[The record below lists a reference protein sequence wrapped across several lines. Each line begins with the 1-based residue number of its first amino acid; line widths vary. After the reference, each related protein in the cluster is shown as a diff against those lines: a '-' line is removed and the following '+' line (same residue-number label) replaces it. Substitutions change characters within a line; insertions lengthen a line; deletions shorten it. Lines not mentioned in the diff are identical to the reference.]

1 MIDQVLEGLLQTSPP
16 EAVSVVFGLLYSI
29 LAVRRTRWCWV
40 AGGISS
46 GILIVLSW
54 QGRLPMQALL
64 QAYYVGMSVYGFWH
78 WSREDNA
85 KTPVTTWPLRAH
97 LIAWAGIVA
106 LSLLSS
112 RYLTKPDAGGMA
124 VPRFARDVG
133 QSAGHLVD
141 RAGQAGKLALL
152 DLLRRDFGLS
162 LRRAG
167 TPVRGAAPDG
177 VSHHLRIRVLHMA
190 PEPARARALGLIPEA
205 ILAHVPG
212 FAARGARSQFRAGGA
227 AARRHR
233 EQQLSRGYER
243 GAVRRAHSQS
253 GGCVAGGRPRA

>member
-1 MIDQVLEGLLQTSPP
+1 VFEQVLDGLLKTSPP

-85 KTPVTTWPLRAH
+85 KTPVTTWPLRSH

-106 LSLLSS
+106 LSVLSS
-112 RYLTKPDAGGMA
+112 RYLTSQTQAAWPFLDSLVTWGSLLATWLTAQVKLENWLYWIFFDAISIFLYGAQGLMF
-124 VPRFARDVG
+124 V
-133 QSAGHLVD
+133 
-141 RAGQAGKLALL
+141 ALL
-152 DLLRRDFGLS
+152 MTVYLIISAVGFFTWLRSRH
-162 LRRAG
+162 A
-167 TPVRGAAPDG
+167 PVP
-177 VSHHLRIRVLHMA
+177 
-190 PEPARARALGLIPEA
+190 
-205 ILAHVPG
+205 
-212 FAARGARSQFRAGGA
+212 
-227 AARRHR
+227 
-233 EQQLSRGYER
+233 
-243 GAVRRAHSQS
+243 S
-253 GGCVAGGRPRA
+253 G